1 MVSRM
6 SKMDYRII
14 KAVREQSDKA
24 VHSFECD

>member
-1 MVSRM
+1 M
-6 SKMDYRII
+6 SKVDYRNI

>member
-1 MVSRM
+1 M